1 MKAFCILS
9 AALLGLAPTILG
21 TAAMAD
27 EATAA
32 NQSVTVELEALSQLK
47 AQAAPD
53 TTLLRP
59 L

>member
-9 AALLGLAPTILG
+9 VAVLGLVPTILG

-27 EATAA
+27 GAQTATA
-32 NQSVTVELEALSQLK
+32 STVELGSLSELK
-47 AQAAPD
+47 AQAGAD